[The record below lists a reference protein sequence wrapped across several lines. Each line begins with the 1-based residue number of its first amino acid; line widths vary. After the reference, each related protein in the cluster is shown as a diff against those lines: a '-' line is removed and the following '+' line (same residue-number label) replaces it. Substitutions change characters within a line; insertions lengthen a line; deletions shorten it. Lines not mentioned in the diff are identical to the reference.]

1 MKIRLVRFLVFA
13 LVVLLTACAPGT
25 DFVIL
30 SGSENKSLEPVLE
43 DFGRKHNVTIHM
55 KYMGSVDIMLQL
67 DRDMTSYDAVWP
79 ANSLWIALGDKKRI
93 IKHEKSIMTSPVVF
107 GIRKSLAEKLNV
119 TERDVYVKDIL
130 EAIRKDRFSF
140 MMTSAT
146 QSNSGASAYFG
157 FLYALLGNP
166 DVLTGE
172 MLRRASL
179 KKDIRDLL
187 SGIHR
192 SSGSSGWLK
201 DLFLKGNYDSMVNYE
216 AMIIEANQELIR
228 QGREPLYLVYPV
240 DGMVMANSP
249 LGYVNNGDS
258 DKEKIFMKLQKYL
271 LSEDVQQTIQDYG
284 RRTGIGGISGDVD
297 KEIFNPDWGIDV
309 KRILSPVSVPEPEVI
324 STALSLYQTTF
335 RKPSFTVFCLDYSG
349 SMYGQGQEA
358 LKNAMGMLL
367 DRRSA
372 GEYLINTG
380 DEDVT
385 VVIPFSSRPL
395 DVWSARGNDQ
405 NQLNALL
412 NLIRNKRPNGS
423 TDIYSPVI
431 TALEIIKKG
440 STDQYIPAV
449 ILMTDGESNY
459 GKRYRDLEKAY
470 REMEM
475 DVPVFSIT
483 FGKASSVQ
491 LEKIEDLTRAR
502 VFDGRHDLV
511 KAFRKAKGYN

>member
-1 MKIRLVRFLVFA
+1 MKTRLVSLLIFTLAVLV
-13 LVVLLTACAPGT
+13 TACAPGT

-43 DFGRKHNVTIHM
+43 DFGRKHNVNIQM

-67 DRDMTSYDAVWP
+67 NREMTSYDAVWP

-107 GIRKSLAEKLNV
+107 GIRKSLAEKLNF
-119 TERDVYVKDIL
+119 TGRDVFVKDIL

-166 DVLTGE
+166 DVLTEE
-172 MLRRASL
+172 MLRRPSL

-201 DLFLKGNYDSMVNYE
+201 DLFLKGDYDSMVNYE
-216 AMIIEANQELIR
+216 AMIIEANQELIN

-240 DGMVMANSP
+240 DGMVMADSP

-258 DKEKIFMKLQKYL
+258 KKEEIFIKLQQYL
-271 LSEDVQQTIQDYG
+271 LSEKVQQTIQDHG

-297 KEIFNPDWGIDV
+297 KKIFNPDWGIDV
-309 KRILSPVSVPEPEVI
+309 KRILSPVSIPEPKVI
-324 STALSLYQTTF
+324 STALSLYQTAF

-349 SMYGQGQEA
+349 SMYGEGQEA

-367 DRRSA
+367 DRQRAS
-372 GEYLINTG
+372 EYLINTG

-385 VVIPFSSRPL
+385 IIIPFSSRPI
-395 DVWSARGNDQ
+395 DVWMTRGNSQ
-405 NQLNALL
+405 GELNGLL
-412 NLIRNKRPNGS
+412 NRIRKRRPNGS

-431 TALEIIKKG
+431 AALEMIKKM
-440 STDQYIPAV
+440 STEQYIPAV

-459 GKRYRDLEKAY
+459 GKRFQDLEKAY
-470 REMEM
+470 KEMGM

-483 FGKASSVQ
+483 FGKASSGQ
-491 LEKIEDLTRAR
+491 LSEIGELTRAR